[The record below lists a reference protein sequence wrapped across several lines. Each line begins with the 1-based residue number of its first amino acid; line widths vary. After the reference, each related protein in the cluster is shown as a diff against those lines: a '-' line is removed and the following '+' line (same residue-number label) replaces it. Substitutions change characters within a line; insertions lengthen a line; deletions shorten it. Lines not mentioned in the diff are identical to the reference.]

1 MPTFPKSTSTP
12 KVTVPKGMDY
22 SVSTNK
28 VSSAGSYS
36 KEVRMSA
43 QKPKYQGTK

>member
-1 MPTFPKSTSTP
+1 MSTFPKSTSMP

-22 SVSTNK
+22 NSMSQK
-28 VSSAGSYS
+28 VTSESSYS

-43 QKPKYQGTK
+43 QKPKYKGSN